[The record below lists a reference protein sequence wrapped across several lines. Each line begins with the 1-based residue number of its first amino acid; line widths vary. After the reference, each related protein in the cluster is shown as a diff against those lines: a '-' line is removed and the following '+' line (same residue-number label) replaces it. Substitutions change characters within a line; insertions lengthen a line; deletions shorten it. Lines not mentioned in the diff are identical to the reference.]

1 MAEPSRDVTV
11 AGLPALSTG
20 PWASSLADAVPV
32 SLMRAVMPTRITAIA
47 ATSDTATIFRWVV
60 RSAVTSEWFM
70 GSLPRFCSFVVVTGR
85 LVQPSNADSCGKF
98 HFTVRGRLQPEK
110 PRRPNCLSTEYGEP
124 VGSRQG
130 SRGHKGVWQRR

>member
-98 HFTVRGRLQPEK
+98 HF
-110 PRRPNCLSTEYGEP
+110 P
-124 VGSRQG
+124 VAGGAAAREDLA
-130 SRGHKGVWQRR
+130 HKTFLPPIY

>member
-20 PWASSLADAVPV
+20 PWASSLAAAVPV

-70 GSLPRFCSFVVVTGR
+70 GSLPRSCALVVPTGR
-85 LVQPSNADSCGKF
+85 VVQTRNADSSLKF
-98 HFTVRGRLQPEK
+98 HLPVAWAHRKTLRALRNSPYLFERYGFQAA
-110 PRRPNCLSTEYGEP
+110 RR
-124 VGSRQG
+124 
-130 SRGHKGVWQRR
+130 